1 VHPDQIDRWLD
12 EAGIEPLERAERE
25 GAVSWDLM
33 LDGRRRHDIR
43 VTLILEP
50 AFALVGWVHYAP
62 PLADSFRKSYQQ
74 FLRWND
80 ELPFAKFALS
90 EDLRPILTSE
100 VPIDRLDGES
110 LGLTVA
116 RLLAICDLL
125 LDDSVRWLWPG
136 AKQAPTPDRASRD
149 AALLDRY
156 APELAE
162 LAPPSGLGSNAEE
175 GAATVPRD
183 QGR

>member
-1 VHPDQIDRWLD
+1 MYADQIDRWLAD
-12 EAGIEPLERAERE
+12 TGIEPLARAERE
-25 GAVSWDLM
+25 GAVSWDLV

-43 VTLILEP
+43 VTLILDP

-62 PLADSFRKSYQQ
+62 PLADSFRKSYQR

-100 VPIDRLDGES
+100 VPIDRLDAES
-110 LGLTVA
+110 LGLTLA

-136 AKQAPTPDRASRD
+136 AKRAPMPERPSRQ
-149 AALLDRY
+149 AALLDLY
-156 APELAE
+156 APELTE
-162 LAPPSGLGSNAEE
+162 L
-175 GAATVPRD
+175 TVPHSTD
-183 QGR
+183 AQGNG

>member
-1 VHPDQIDRWLD
+1 MRPDEIDRWLA
-12 EAGIEPLERAERE
+12 EAGIEPLERVERE
-25 GAVSWDLM
+25 GAVSWDLL

-43 VTLILEP
+43 VTLILDP
-50 AFALVGWVHYAP
+50 ALALVGWVHYAP
-62 PLADSFRKSYQQ
+62 QLPDTFRKSYER

-100 VPIDRLDGES
+100 VPIDRLESES
-110 LGLTVA
+110 LGLTLA

-125 LDDSVRWLWPG
+125 LEESVRWLWPG
-136 AKQAPTPDRASRD
+136 AKRAPMPDRPSRQ

-156 APELAE
+156 APHLAE
-162 LAPPSGLGSNAEE
+162 LAAPDP
-175 GAATVPRD
+175 
-183 QGR
+183 